1 MSLIVVTGATG
12 TQGGSVARL
21 LAKDPSWKVRGI
33 TRNADSDKAKE
44 LEALGIEMVSANL
57 NDASSL
63 SHAFEGAV
71 AIFGTTNFW
80 ETAPSRGVE
89 AAAVEEEKQ
98 FVNIA
103 DTAAKVPTLKH
114 LVLSTM
120 PNCEAISGG
129 KLPCAHWD
137 AKARGGEYVKKT
149 HPELAAKT
157 TEIWEGWYVDNFVN
171 LPVSAPQPFLGQH
184 LMAQPSKAEG
194 IVPVAGVAELN
205 TGIVVQAVLAQ
216 ADKTFGKFVPV
227 LTDLIPW
234 SAIAEGW
241 SRVTG
246 KPAVYAELSDE
257 AAVKMYGPVFG
268 GDMARQLRFSEQ
280 HPDWYSYHPESTVT
294 IKDLGI
300 EGEVYGWE
308 KGLEYY
314 KTRLQASVGSS

>member
-21 LAKDPSWKVRGI
+21 FAKDPSWKVRGI
-33 TRNADSDKAKE
+33 TRNADSDKARE

-57 NDASSL
+57 DDASSL
-63 SHAFEGAV
+63 PRAFEGAV

-80 ETAPSRGVE
+80 EIAFRGGLE
-89 AAAVEEEKQ
+89 AATAGEEKQ

-114 LVLSTM
+114 LILSTM
-120 PNCEAISGG
+120 PNCETISGG
-129 KLPCAHWD
+129 KLPCPHWD

-149 HPELAAKT
+149 YPELAAKM
-157 TEIWEGWYVDNFVN
+157 TEIWEGWYVDNFVKFP
-171 LPVSAPQPFLGQH
+171 LAAPQPFIGQY

-194 IVPVAGVAELN
+194 IVPVAGVVELN
-205 TGIVVQAVLAQ
+205 TGIVVKAVLAQ
-216 ADKTFGKFVPV
+216 AEKSFGKFVPV
-227 LTDLIPW
+227 LTDLISW

-241 SRVTG
+241 GKVTG
-246 KPAVYAELSDE
+246 KVAVYAELSDE

-268 GDMARQLRFSEQ
+268 ADMAKQLRFSEQ

-300 EGEVYGWE
+300 EGDVFGWE
-308 KGLEYY
+308 RGLEYY
-314 KTRLQASVGSS
+314 KTRIQAALGSS